1 MLLNETVTQR
11 ARGKKARHMRKGAAG
26 EPEVVQEV
34 MVDIDAMLDKQA
46 AQDMPDNGAARRR
59 IEMLR
64 EAQCLQRQLAESY
77 DP

>member
-1 MLLNETVTQR
+1 MLLNATVTQR
-11 ARGKKARHMRKGAAG
+11 ARGKHTRHMRTSPVG

-34 MVDIDAMLDKQA
+34 MVDIETMLDKQA
-46 AQDMPDNGAARRR
+46 AHAMPDNGVALRR